1 MSAAARLLHFGKIAT
16 KRLFVFA
23 ALLTVF
29 AAGGAAA
36 LWAQQSPAF
45 AAFASGWK
53 DLPRDRL
60 DEFSRIYAL
69 IKRDYVEDVE
79 GGNLIESAIRGM
91 VGSLDPYS
99 IYLNSEERQQL
110 HRALAGEYGGI
121 GIFVGQRDGYIEV
134 ISPIDE
140 TPATRAGIRGGD
152 LIVGINGESTENM
165 DIDTAI
171 GMMRGK
177 PGTNVS
183 LLVATPAVAAAPR
196 ALTLA
201 REVVTS
207 PSVRS
212 ALIEPDYGYLRLT
225 QFQQA
230 KSARDMALNL
240 ASLYAANGRDLRGLI
255 LDLRNNPGGGLPSSI
270 AIASMFLPA
279 GLTVVATRGRIKNED
294 REYLS
299 SPRHYQRAAE
309 SIEKANSKL
318 RHADF
323 SAIDKA
329 RQLPVVLMVNR
340 GSASASEI
348 LAGALKDHRRAVIVG
363 DRTYGKASVQKIVD
377 FSTTAGVVGVK
388 LTTQK
393 YFTPLGSSIHQIGIE
408 PDIFLAPPAAPAAGE
423 AGGETAARG
432 AIAAESFAAEDFAAA
447 MIAAANAVAPPPPL
461 DEAAAVAAAVAARND
476 GLPVFLPRRDF
487 DFDRAVAAL
496 KTLADQPAVAAQ

>member
-255 LDLRNNPGGGLPSSI
+255 LDLRNNPGGGL
-270 AIASMFLPA
+270 AFEHRHRVDVFARR
-279 GLTVVATRGRIKNED
+279 THGR
-294 REYLS
+294 
-299 SPRHYQRAAE
+299 
-309 SIEKANSKL
+309 
-318 RHADF
+318 RHAR
-323 SAIDKA
+323 AHQK
-329 RQLPVVLMVNR
+329 
-340 GSASASEI
+340 
-348 LAGALKDHRRAVIVG
+348 RRPRI
-363 DRTYGKASVQKIVD
+363 S
-377 FSTTAGVVGVK
+377 
-388 LTTQK
+388 L
-393 YFTPLGSSIHQIGIE
+393 L
-408 PDIFLAPPAAPAAGE
+408 AAPLPTRRGIDRKGE
-423 AGGETAARG
+423 FEN
-432 AIAAESFAAEDFAAA
+432 FATPIFRPSTKR
-447 MIAAANAVAPPPPL
+447 ANC
-461 DEAAAVAAAVAARND
+461 RSC
-476 GLPVFLPRRDF
+476 
-487 DFDRAVAAL
+487 
-496 KTLADQPAVAAQ
+496 